1 MPGISGPTGL
11 KNIAHSMTFND
22 NGQLVVWQRLADTA
36 DPFASATSTAYIV
49 IQVPAAGT
57 GSLALLGM
65 GVIARRRRR

>member
-11 KNIAHSMTFND
+11 KIIAHSMTLND
-22 NGQLVVWQRLADTA
+22 NGQLVVWLRLADTV

-49 IQVPAAGT
+49 IQVPATGT